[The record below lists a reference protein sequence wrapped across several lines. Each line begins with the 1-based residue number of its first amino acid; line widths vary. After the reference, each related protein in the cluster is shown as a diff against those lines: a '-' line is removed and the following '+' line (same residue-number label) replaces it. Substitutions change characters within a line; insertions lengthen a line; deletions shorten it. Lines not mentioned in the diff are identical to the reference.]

1 MPTYELPPIK
11 AKKDTMENE
20 PVAMQS
26 AQTFPDA
33 WDRKVRIPVN
43 DDILA
48 ALSIGGSAVVKLTGN
63 IAEMVDEKNVQSAGR
78 RYITLDITAVSAY
91 PSEADEEADEG
102 ETAEEASEG
111 FSSGFGRGP
120 ARLYG
125 R

>member
-1 MPTYELPPIK
+1 MPTYELPPLK
-11 AKKDTMENE
+11 ANKDEMENA
-20 PVAMQS
+20 PVGMQS
-26 AQTFPDA
+26 AQFPNA

-48 ALSIGGSAVVKLTGN
+48 ALTIGGSAVLKLTGN

-78 RYITLDITAVSAY
+78 RYITLEITAVSAY
-91 PSEADEEADEG
+91 PSEAAEEADEG

-111 FSSGFGRGP
+111 FDSGFVRGP
-120 ARLYG
+120 SRLYG